1 MVSVV
6 SILNAGW
13 IVEGFGCGISVG
25 GTRVAAGVAQARTIA
40 LATIVTEVAFIVRG
54 DGMNPAG
61 KFGAAASDASTICYL
76 TSRLRGRTMPARRA
90 FTIIELTITLCIL
103 SVLSAIAMPWAG
115 KLLDRV
121 RVRGAVVQIESTFG
135 SARHIAIA
143 RAAAA
148 TVDIDTVGRVIK
160 VSVGSDTVRTAMIGV
175 DHDVRLGAT
184 RSRMSY
190 SPTGMGY
197 GAANL
202 SVFVQRSG
210 AADTVFVSRLGRLR
224 H

>member
-1 MVSVV
+1 M
-6 SILNAGW
+6 
-13 IVEGFGCGISVG
+13 
-25 GTRVAAGVAQARTIA
+25 RH
-40 LATIVTEVAFIVRG
+40 
-54 DGMNPAG
+54 
-61 KFGAAASDASTICYL
+61 
-76 TSRLRGRTMPARRA
+76 A

-121 RVRGAVVQIESTFG
+121 RVRGAVVEIESVFG
-135 SARHIAIA
+135 AARHIAIA
-143 RAAAA
+143 RSAQAA
-148 TVDIDTVGRVIK
+148 VDIDTVNQVIQ
-160 VSVGSDTVRTAMIGV
+160 VSVGAETLRTARVGL
-175 DHDVRLGAT
+175 DHDVRIGAT

-197 GAANL
+197 GASNL
-202 SVFVQRSG
+202 SVFVQRNA